1 MNETDLKEYIRLG
14 AIEWVGADR
23 SVKTLSQLKTDHIE
37 NIVERFKRGT
47 LKTGAHRQLDITNYL
62 LLRKKWD
69 RENRYPHSGK
79 LKGSVSGR
87 LTKTAPV
94 FGEAYG
100 GTPRKIG
107 DEEPQVA
114 HADFKALEERVQAWL
129 GPTSQ
134 SLAYLR
140 MLRDGEIDTKTFSE
154 FLVSD
159 LVHDHT
165 VTIEPAPSKV
175 AGELCFT
182 VRVSFPRPPSL
193 YGEPSRAI
201 SRAELEEDDE
211 SQLQQK

>member
-1 MNETDLKEYIRLG
+1 MNERDLRDYIRLG
-14 AIEWVGADR
+14 AVEWVDANR
-23 SVKTLSQLKTDHIE
+23 QSKPLSQLKTDHIE
-37 NIVERFKRGT
+37 NIVERFKHGT
-47 LKTGAHRQLDITNYL
+47 LKTGAQRQLDITNYL

-79 LKGSVSGR
+79 LKGSATGR

-94 FGEAYG
+94 FGQAYG
-100 GTPRKIG
+100 GTPRKMG

-114 HADFKALEERVQAWL
+114 HADFKALEDRVLAWL
-129 GPTSQ
+129 GPSAQ
-134 SLAYLR
+134 SLKYLR
-140 MLRDGEIDTKTFSE
+140 MLRDGDINTKTFAE
-154 FLVSD
+154 FLASD
-159 LVHDHT
+159 LVQDRT
-165 VTIEPAPSKV
+165 VTVEPAPSKV